1 MTTQR
6 TRPDIQQSGGF
17 QLRLS
22 GSRRSPR
29 FSSLAG
35 AVLGPGV
42 YVTAVLQK
50 ALSDAQGP
58 SNSPNPAGGGV
69 LVLEVDLGRC
79 YTVRSSSEAERM
91 GWAAQGYDS
100 AWAAEGVIGKYEECC
115 VSDPARIRITNTV
128 VSHARQAR
136 DIGYVVR
143 SGRLEVASPVRALVT
158 AADNQC
164 VHASYEWKLER
175 LDPLDFL
182 LVTGASAT
190 RKPGGL
196 ALESP
201 VFQIPTCEGEL
212 DSWMLRIFP
221 KGNAESGD
229 HPGVGLYLAV
239 PTTINPEPPYDDLCT
254 ELQLRYL
261 HFTLTVVN
269 QRDPSKS
276 IVRELPHAVLG
287 RYMRDWGLRDI
298 LQRSALF
305 SPFSG
310 FVVGGTL
317 IVRVDATVLP
327 LALLEET
334 VDKREAARRAAGS
347 DETCAICLDPLEEAA
362 GRFHP
367 FQCRHS
373 FHAQCC
379 PRQGQHE
386 QRRCPVC
393 RAPPGSSLPFQT
405 ASRP

>member
-1 MTTQR
+1 MHSSNASTRTAFYKTRSKLYATVPQGTVATTVAPDWLANELAGRGKIYAACRDRMVMHLMTAAGASA
-6 TRPDIQQSGGF
+6 PADAV
-17 QLRLS
+17 
-22 GSRRSPR
+22 

-58 SNSPNPAGGGV
+58 SNSPNPAG
-69 LVLEVDLGRC
+69 
-79 YTVRSSSEAERM
+79 
-91 GWAAQGYDS
+91 
-100 AWAAEGVIGKYEECC
+100 
-115 VSDPARIRITNTV
+115 
-128 VSHARQAR
+128 QAR

-239 PTTINPEPPYDDLCT
+239 PTTINPEPPYDELCT

-276 IVRELPHAVLG
+276 IVRKLPHAVLG

-305 SPFSG
+305 SPFSD

-362 GRFHP
+362 GRFQP
-367 FQCRHS
+367 FH
-373 FHAQCC
+373 
-379 PRQGQHE
+379 
-386 QRRCPVC
+386 
-393 RAPPGSSLPFQT
+393 LPST
-405 ASRP
+405 ARLEPSIPNSQ